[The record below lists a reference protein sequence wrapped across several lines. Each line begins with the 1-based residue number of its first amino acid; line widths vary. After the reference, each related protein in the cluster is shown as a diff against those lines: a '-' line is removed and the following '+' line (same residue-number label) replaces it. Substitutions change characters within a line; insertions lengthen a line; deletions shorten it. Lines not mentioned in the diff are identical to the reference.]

1 MHFYE
6 DLALTAIVFPRAE
19 EMPKQNYMHPAVR
32 ILKEYDQKHR
42 TEFLDTLKS
51 YIMNL
56 GNSGK
61 ILQELHI
68 HRNSLL
74 YRTAKIE
81 ELTGCALSDFET
93 FLHLALNFYV
103 MEIRK
108 GQEERKQMEK

>member
-6 DLALTAIVFPRAE
+6 ELALTAIVIPRAE